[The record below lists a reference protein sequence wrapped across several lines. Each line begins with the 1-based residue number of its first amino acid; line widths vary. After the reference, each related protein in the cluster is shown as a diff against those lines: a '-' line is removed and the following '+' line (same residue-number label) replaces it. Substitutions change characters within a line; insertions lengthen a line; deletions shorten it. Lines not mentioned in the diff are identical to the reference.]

1 MFVVP
6 KNKEDENMTKKMIAA
21 VKEYG
26 TDENIFT
33 VTSERY
39 RTKEEFKRALKSA
52 GLVVKHISAADE
64 L

>member
-1 MFVVP
+1 
-6 KNKEDENMTKKMIAA
+6 MTKKMIAA

-26 TDENIFT
+26 VGENVFT
-33 VTSERY
+33 ITSERY

-52 GLVVKHISAADE
+52 GLVVKHISAAEE